1 MSDKII
7 LGQIEYKINEIDDER
22 IIEELKKE
30 IYVGLMRI
38 ALRIEEFEDV
48 KELTTVLS
56 EDIAYGVGIITK
68 ENETKWAIKNTN

>member
-7 LGQIEYKINEIDDER
+7 LWQIEYKINEIDDER

-48 KELTTVLS
+48 KELITVLS

-68 ENETKWAIKNTN
+68 ENETK

>member
-56 EDIAYGVGIITK
+56 GDIAYGVGIITK
-68 ENETKWAIKNTN
+68 ENETK